1 MCGRWRPNGQIN
13 NKWVHEDEK
22 EIKEGGKREWERTIA
37 FCIFKSNI
45 NMFETSKNVSHELQS
60 MINAVTLDYSLFV
73 LLSPAVLPSTV
84 EVP

>member
-1 MCGRWRPNGQIN
+1 
-13 NKWVHEDEK
+13 
-22 EIKEGGKREWERTIA
+22 
-37 FCIFKSNI
+37 
-45 NMFETSKNVSHELQS
+45 MFETSENVSHELQR